1 MEVVFKVPSDFD
13 LPKFYEIAPEDA
25 ISLALRLGALA
36 VETMYNSIADEV
48 RQECNSEVVA
58 KLEKKHMKRE
68 EDLER
73 EKRVIEETLK
83 HAQAKLMLDDQL
95 KTTLRQQVQ
104 DETRNFYRELLDE
117 KDKQIHQLR
126 EQLHTEM
133 RSLND
138 RFSTMKDSVS
148 RQLGSQEKGKVGEVS
163 MEELIKKAFG
173 GVKGFDLQS
182 VGKEAQRGDHLM
194 IYNTL
199 NVLWEIK
206 NYSRMV
212 NKDEVEKLHRDM
224 RSNPD
229 IRLAF
234 MVSLQSG
241 IVGHNKS
248 GDIDLEV
255 LEDGRFIVYLCN
267 LYRHE
272 DVVLYLQ
279 TMRPILELL
288 ESQKD
293 AKVQNESETLSK
305 LRYKAKIV
313 HHLLLNHKTTLLGI
327 HNALVN
333 QKKKTD
339 QMNAELLAS
348 IKQAESECTNSI
360 RELLSESTE
369 EGSAEP
375 GLNPEIY
382 TKIVPLDLT
391 DKEKKLVDWLQKYCE
406 EDSDAEIESKVFL
419 EKIKGVF
426 KSDKELREAR
436 EILQESVWPKQGKKI
451 RGFRLK
457 D

>member
-13 LPKFYEIAPEDA
+13 VPKFYEIAPEDA

-36 VETMYNSIADEV
+36 VETMYNTIADEV

-58 KLEKKHMKRE
+58 KLEKKHLRRE
-68 EDLER
+68 EEIER
-73 EKRVIEETLK
+73 EKRVVEETLK

-95 KTTLRQQVQ
+95 KQSLRQQVQ
-104 DETRNFYRELLDE
+104 EETRNFYRELLDE

-126 EQLHTEM
+126 DQLHTDM
-133 RSLND
+133 RSLNE
-138 RFSTMKDSVS
+138 RFITMKESVT
-148 RQLGSQEKGKVGEVS
+148 RQYGSQEKGKQGESS
-163 MEELIKKAFG
+163 MEDIIKKSFG
-173 GVKGFDLQS
+173 SAQGFDLQT
-182 VGKEAQRGDHLM
+182 VAKEAQRGDHLM
-194 IYNTL
+194 IYNSL
-199 NVLWEIK
+199 KVLWEVK
-206 NYSRMV
+206 NYTRMV

-234 MVSLQSG
+234 MVSLQTG
-241 IVGHNKS
+241 IVGHNKA

-255 LEDGRFIVYLCN
+255 LEDGRFIIYICHLFK
-267 LYRHE
+267 HD

-279 TMRPILELL
+279 TMRPFLEML
-288 ESQKD
+288 ESHKETKSHD
-293 AKVQNESETLSK
+293 ESEEISK

-313 HHLLLNHKTTLLGI
+313 HHLLLTHKTTLLGI

-348 IKQAESECTNSI
+348 IKQAESECTNSM
-360 RELLSESTE
+360 RELLSDSVE
-369 EGSAEP
+369 ENSMEA
-375 GLNPEIY
+375 GLNPELY
-382 TKIVPLDLT
+382 TKVILLDLNE
-391 DKEKKLVDWLQKYCE
+391 KEKKLVNWLQKNCE

-426 KSDKELREAR
+426 KSEKELREAR

-457 D
+457 A